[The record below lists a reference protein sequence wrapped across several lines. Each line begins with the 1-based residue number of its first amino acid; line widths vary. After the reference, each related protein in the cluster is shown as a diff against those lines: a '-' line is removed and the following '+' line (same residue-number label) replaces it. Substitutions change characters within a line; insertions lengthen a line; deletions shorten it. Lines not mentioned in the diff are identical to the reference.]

1 MKNLFLSIILTSACI
16 LGYGQVKGPD
26 KGEKVS
32 STPTVDR
39 AARPGGPAGN
49 ERPVGKERPNND
61 PSSAAPERSQKPQSQ
76 LEREMPSKARGQKPQ
91 SQLEREMPSKARG
104 QKPQSQLEREM
115 PSKARGQ
122 KPQSQLE
129 REMPSKA
136 RGQKP
141 QSQLEREM
149 PSKSRG
155 QSPQSQLERE
165 MPSKS
170 RGQSPQSQLE
180 REMPSKGKPSSV
192 KPSSD
197 NASNNA
203 FCNGWRDGYIKEWN
217 AKSEEVV
224 TPNVPP
230 CEENPNLEGYKNGY
244 KAGMKRAQL
253 DKK

>member
-115 PSKARGQ
+115 PSKERGQ
-122 KPQSQLE
+122 K
-129 REMPSKA
+129 
-136 RGQKP
+136 
-141 QSQLEREM
+141 
-149 PSKSRG
+149 
-155 QSPQSQLERE
+155 PQSQLERE

>member
-16 LGYGQVKGPD
+16 FGYGQVKGPD
-26 KGEKVS
+26 KGVKVS

-49 ERPVGKERPNND
+49 ERPVGKERPKND
-61 PSSAAPERSQKPQSQ
+61 PSSAAPEKSQKPQSQLEREIPSKERGQRPQSQ
-76 LEREMPSKARGQKPQ
+76 LEREMPSKERGQKPQ
-91 SQLEREMPSKARG
+91 SQLEREI
-104 QKPQSQLEREM
+104 
-115 PSKARGQ
+115 
-122 KPQSQLE
+122 
-129 REMPSKA
+129 
-136 RGQKP
+136 
-141 QSQLEREM
+141 

-155 QSPQSQLERE
+155 QSSQSQLGRE
-165 MPSKS
+165 MPPK
-170 RGQSPQSQLE
+170 E
-180 REMPSKGKPSSV
+180 KPSSV
-192 KPSSD
+192 KPSSE
-197 NASNNA
+197 NATNNA

-217 AKSEEVV
+217 AKSEVVV

>member
-49 ERPVGKERPNND
+49 ERPVGKERPKND
-61 PSSAAPERSQKPQSQ
+61 PSSAAPE
-76 LEREMPSKARGQKPQ
+76 RGQKPQ
-91 SQLEREMPSKARG
+91 SQLEREMPSK
-104 QKPQSQLEREM
+104 E
-115 PSKARGQ
+115 
-122 KPQSQLE
+122 
-129 REMPSKA
+129 
-136 RGQKP
+136 
-141 QSQLEREM
+141 
-149 PSKSRG
+149 
-155 QSPQSQLERE
+155 
-165 MPSKS
+165 
-170 RGQSPQSQLE
+170 
-180 REMPSKGKPSSV
+180 KPSSV
-192 KPSSD
+192 KPSSE
-197 NASNNA
+197 NAANNA

-217 AKSEEVV
+217 AKSEVVV

>member
-16 LGYGQVKGPD
+16 FGYGQVKGPD

-76 LEREMPSKARGQKPQ
+76 LEREMPSKERGQRPQ
-91 SQLEREMPSKARG
+91 SQLEREMPSK
-104 QKPQSQLEREM
+104 E
-115 PSKARGQ
+115 
-122 KPQSQLE
+122 
-129 REMPSKA
+129 

-155 QSPQSQLERE
+155 QSTQSQLE
-165 MPSKS
+165 K
-170 RGQSPQSQLE
+170 
-180 REMPSKGKPSSV
+180 EMPSKGKLSSV
-192 KPSSD
+192 KPSSE
-197 NASNNA
+197 NASNNS

-224 TPNVPP
+224 IPKVPP
-230 CEENPNLEGYKNGY
+230 CEEKTNLEGYKNGY

>member
-61 PSSAAPERSQKPQSQ
+61 PSSAAPERGQKPQSQ
-76 LEREMPSKARGQKPQ
+76 LEREMPSKERGQRPQSQLEREMPSKERGQKPQ
-91 SQLEREMPSKARG
+91 SQLEREMPSKTRG
-104 QKPQSQLEREM
+104 QSTQSQLEREM
-115 PSKARGQ
+115 PSK
-122 KPQSQLE
+122 E
-129 REMPSKA
+129 
-136 RGQKP
+136 
-141 QSQLEREM
+141 
-149 PSKSRG
+149 
-155 QSPQSQLERE
+155 
-165 MPSKS
+165 
-170 RGQSPQSQLE
+170 
-180 REMPSKGKPSSV
+180 KPSSV
-192 KPSSD
+192 KPSSE
-197 NASNNA
+197 NATNNA

-217 AKSEEVV
+217 AKSEVVV

>member
-16 LGYGQVKGPD
+16 FGYGQVKGPD
-26 KGEKVS
+26 KGVKVS

-49 ERPVGKERPNND
+49 ERPVGKERPKND
-61 PSSAAPERSQKPQSQ
+61 PSSAAPEKSQKPQSQ
-76 LEREMPSKARGQKPQ
+76 LEREI
-91 SQLEREMPSKARG
+91 
-104 QKPQSQLEREM
+104 
-115 PSKARGQ
+115 
-122 KPQSQLE
+122 
-129 REMPSKA
+129 
-136 RGQKP
+136 
-141 QSQLEREM
+141 

-155 QSPQSQLERE
+155 QSSQSQLGRE
-165 MPSKS
+165 MPPK
-170 RGQSPQSQLE
+170 E
-180 REMPSKGKPSSV
+180 KPSSV
-192 KPSSD
+192 KPSSE
-197 NASNNA
+197 NATNNA

-217 AKSEEVV
+217 AKSEVVV

>member
-16 LGYGQVKGPD
+16 FGYGQVKGPD
-26 KGEKVS
+26 KGVKVS

-49 ERPVGKERPNND
+49 ERPVGKERPKND
-61 PSSAAPERSQKPQSQ
+61 PSSAAPEKSQKPQSQ
-76 LEREMPSKARGQKPQ
+76 LEREMPSKERGQRPQSQLEREMPSKERGQKPQ
-91 SQLEREMPSKARG
+91 SQLEREI
-104 QKPQSQLEREM
+104 
-115 PSKARGQ
+115 
-122 KPQSQLE
+122 
-129 REMPSKA
+129 
-136 RGQKP
+136 
-141 QSQLEREM
+141 

-155 QSPQSQLERE
+155 QSSQSQLGRE
-165 MPSKS
+165 MPPK
-170 RGQSPQSQLE
+170 E
-180 REMPSKGKPSSV
+180 KPSSV
-192 KPSSD
+192 KPSSE
-197 NASNNA
+197 NATNNA

-217 AKSEEVV
+217 AKSEVVV

>member
-39 AARPGGPAGN
+39 TARPGGPAGN

-61 PSSAAPERSQKPQSQ
+61 PSSAAPER
-76 LEREMPSKARGQKPQ
+76 GQKPQ
-91 SQLEREMPSKARG
+91 SQLEREMPSKTRG
-104 QKPQSQLEREM
+104 KSTQSQLEREM
-115 PSKARGQ
+115 PSK
-122 KPQSQLE
+122 E
-129 REMPSKA
+129 
-136 RGQKP
+136 
-141 QSQLEREM
+141 
-149 PSKSRG
+149 
-155 QSPQSQLERE
+155 
-165 MPSKS
+165 
-170 RGQSPQSQLE
+170 
-180 REMPSKGKPSSV
+180 KPSSV
-192 KPSSD
+192 KPSSE
-197 NASNNA
+197 NAANNA

-224 TPNVPP
+224 IPIVPP
-230 CEENPNLEGYKNGY
+230 CEVKLNLEGYKNGY

>member
-16 LGYGQVKGPD
+16 FGYGQVKGPD
-26 KGEKVS
+26 KGVKVS

-49 ERPVGKERPNND
+49 ERPVGKERPKNE
-61 PSSAAPERSQKPQSQ
+61 PSSAAPEKSQKPQSQ
-76 LEREMPSKARGQKPQ
+76 LEREMPSKERGQRPQSQLEREMPSKERGQKPQ
-91 SQLEREMPSKARG
+91 SQLEREI
-104 QKPQSQLEREM
+104 
-115 PSKARGQ
+115 
-122 KPQSQLE
+122 
-129 REMPSKA
+129 
-136 RGQKP
+136 
-141 QSQLEREM
+141 

-155 QSPQSQLERE
+155 QSSQSQLGRE
-165 MPSKS
+165 MPPK
-170 RGQSPQSQLE
+170 E
-180 REMPSKGKPSSV
+180 KPSSV
-192 KPSSD
+192 KPSSE
-197 NASNNA
+197 NATNNA

-217 AKSEEVV
+217 AKSEVVV

>member
-16 LGYGQVKGPD
+16 FGYGQVKGPD

-49 ERPVGKERPNND
+49 ERPVGKERPKND
-61 PSSAAPERSQKPQSQ
+61 PSSAAPEKSQKPQSQ
-76 LEREMPSKARGQKPQ
+76 LEREMPSKERGQRPQSQLEREMPSKERGQKPQ
-91 SQLEREMPSKARG
+91 SQLEREI
-104 QKPQSQLEREM
+104 
-115 PSKARGQ
+115 
-122 KPQSQLE
+122 
-129 REMPSKA
+129 
-136 RGQKP
+136 
-141 QSQLEREM
+141 

-155 QSPQSQLERE
+155 QSSQSQLGRE
-165 MPSKS
+165 MPPK
-170 RGQSPQSQLE
+170 E
-180 REMPSKGKPSSV
+180 KPSSV
-192 KPSSD
+192 KPSSE
-197 NASNNA
+197 NATNNA

-217 AKSEEVV
+217 AKSEVVV

>member
-26 KGEKVS
+26 RGEKVS

-76 LEREMPSKARGQKPQ
+76 LEREMPSKSRGQ
-91 SQLEREMPSKARG
+91 R
-104 QKPQSQLEREM
+104 
-115 PSKARGQ
+115 
-122 KPQSQLE
+122 
-129 REMPSKA
+129 
-136 RGQKP
+136 P

-165 MPSKS
+165 MPSKT
-170 RGQSPQSQLE
+170 RA
-180 REMPSKGKPSSV
+180 SSV
-192 KPSSD
+192 KTPVESSSSD
-197 NASNNA
+197 NA

-217 AKSEEVV
+217 ARSEETVI
-224 TPNVPP
+224 PRVPP
-230 CEENPNLEGYKNGY
+230 CEENSKLEGYKNGY

-253 DKK
+253 DKL

>member
-16 LGYGQVKGPD
+16 FGYGQVKGPD
-26 KGEKVS
+26 KGVKVS

-61 PSSAAPERSQKPQSQ
+61 PSSAAPER
-76 LEREMPSKARGQKPQ
+76 GQKPQ
-91 SQLEREMPSKARG
+91 SQLEREMPSKERG
-104 QKPQSQLEREM
+104 QRPQRQLEREM
-115 PSKARGQ
+115 PSKDRGQ
-122 KPQSQLE
+122 NPQSQLE
-129 REMPSKA
+129 REI
-136 RGQKP
+136 
-141 QSQLEREM
+141 

-155 QSPQSQLERE
+155 QSSQSQLGRE
-165 MPSKS
+165 MPPK
-170 RGQSPQSQLE
+170 E
-180 REMPSKGKPSSV
+180 KPSSV
-192 KPSSD
+192 KPSSE
-197 NASNNA
+197 NATNNA

-217 AKSEEVV
+217 AKSEVVV

>member
-49 ERPVGKERPNND
+49 ERPVGKERPKND
-61 PSSAAPERSQKPQSQ
+61 PSSAAPEKSQKPQSQ
-76 LEREMPSKARGQKPQ
+76 LEREMPSKERGQRPQSQLEREMPSKERGQKPQ
-91 SQLEREMPSKARG
+91 SQLEREI
-104 QKPQSQLEREM
+104 
-115 PSKARGQ
+115 
-122 KPQSQLE
+122 
-129 REMPSKA
+129 
-136 RGQKP
+136 
-141 QSQLEREM
+141 

-155 QSPQSQLERE
+155 QSSQSQLGRE
-165 MPSKS
+165 MPPK
-170 RGQSPQSQLE
+170 E
-180 REMPSKGKPSSV
+180 KPSSV
-192 KPSSD
+192 KPSSE
-197 NASNNA
+197 NATNNA

-217 AKSEEVV
+217 AKSEVVV

>member
-16 LGYGQVKGPD
+16 FGYGQVKGPD
-26 KGEKVS
+26 KGVKVS

-49 ERPVGKERPNND
+49 ERPVGKERPKND
-61 PSSAAPERSQKPQSQ
+61 PSSAAPEKSQKPQSQ
-76 LEREMPSKARGQKPQ
+76 LEREMPSK
-91 SQLEREMPSKARG
+91 E
-104 QKPQSQLEREM
+104 
-115 PSKARGQ
+115 
-122 KPQSQLE
+122 
-129 REMPSKA
+129 
-136 RGQKP
+136 
-141 QSQLEREM
+141 
-149 PSKSRG
+149 RG

-170 RGQSPQSQLE
+170 RGQSSQSQLG
-180 REMPSKGKPSSV
+180 REMPFKEKPSSV
-192 KPSSD
+192 KPSSE
-197 NASNNA
+197 NAANNA

-224 TPNVPP
+224 IPIVPP
-230 CEENPNLEGYKNGY
+230 CEVKLNLEGYKNGY

>member
-26 KGEKVS
+26 RGEKVS

-76 LEREMPSKARGQKPQ
+76 LEREMPSKNRGQRPQ
-91 SQLEREMPSKARG
+91 SQLEREMPSKNRG
-104 QKPQSQLEREM
+104 QSPQSQLEREM
-115 PSKARGQ
+115 PSKNRGQ
-122 KPQSQLE
+122 
-129 REMPSKA
+129 R
-136 RGQKP
+136 P

-165 MPSKS
+165 MPSKN

-180 REMPSKGKPSSV
+180 REMPSKTRASSV
-192 KPSSD
+192 KTPVESSSSD
-197 NASNNA
+197 NA

-224 TPNVPP
+224 MPNVPP

-253 DKK
+253 DKL

>member
-165 MPSKS
+165 MPSK
-170 RGQSPQSQLE
+170 
-180 REMPSKGKPSSV
+180 GKPSSV

-224 TPNVPP
+224 IPNVPP

>member
-26 KGEKVS
+26 RGEKVS

-76 LEREMPSKARGQKPQ
+76 LEREMPSKNRGQSPQ
-91 SQLEREMPSKARG
+91 SQLEREMPSKNRG
-104 QKPQSQLEREM
+104 QS
-115 PSKARGQ
+115 
-122 KPQSQLE
+122 
-129 REMPSKA
+129 
-136 RGQKP
+136 P

-180 REMPSKGKPSSV
+180 REMPSKTRASSV
-192 KPSSD
+192 KTPVESSSSD
-197 NASNNA
+197 NA

-224 TPNVPP
+224 MPNVPP

-253 DKK
+253 DKL

>member
-16 LGYGQVKGPD
+16 FGYGQVKGPD
-26 KGEKVS
+26 KGVKVS

-61 PSSAAPERSQKPQSQ
+61 PSSAAPERGQRPQSQ
-76 LEREMPSKARGQKPQ
+76 LEREMPSKERGQRPQSQLEREMPSKERGQRPQSQLEREMPSKERGQKPQ
-91 SQLEREMPSKARG
+91 SQLEREI
-104 QKPQSQLEREM
+104 
-115 PSKARGQ
+115 
-122 KPQSQLE
+122 
-129 REMPSKA
+129 
-136 RGQKP
+136 
-141 QSQLEREM
+141 

-155 QSPQSQLERE
+155 QSSQSQLGRE
-165 MPSKS
+165 MPPK
-170 RGQSPQSQLE
+170 E
-180 REMPSKGKPSSV
+180 KPSSV
-192 KPSSD
+192 KPSSE
-197 NASNNA
+197 NATNNA

-217 AKSEEVV
+217 AKSEVVV